1 MRSITTLKT
10 YCTRT
15 MFGTCLDRKYLR
27 KVSNAY
33 IHNKNYLINKY
44 LYSNRDFC
52 EISTKAFI
60 HTDLV
65 GQTFLCYLLPRSCK
79 LQMVRINNFENKEL
93 QISTIPMTV
102 VAKDA
107 VALEVIGY

>member
-1 MRSITTLKT
+1 
-10 YCTRT
+10 
-15 MFGTCLDRKYLR
+15 MFLHFK
-27 KVSNAY
+27 
-33 IHNKNYLINKY
+33 
-44 LYSNRDFC
+44 SNRDFC

-79 LQMVRINNFENKEL
+79 LQMVRLNCVDNKDL

-107 VALEVIGY
+107 VALEVNLFAVFMPFNVFYNSFNFI